1 MSVGE
6 LKLNIRHAQE
16 NIENKSYQI
25 KMWNERIE
33 RYNQKLKEL
42 AYKQETV
49 KNFYISKINKILLMA
64 AKALNCYGSVIQYE
78 KMVTVSHLS
87 GNETSN
93 IIDLALYNEYS
104 EGPEI
109 TQEQLDSEFVAL
121 MSGECTYSEC
131 VSIDAIQTFNRAS
144 GHGGEEH
151 PIKRYE
157 EYITLFLNE
166 KYNINFS
173 EQATSEQLQE
183 AAQYAAERWHE
194 DENEIYENRK

>member
-1 MSVGE
+1 MH
-6 LKLNIRHAQE
+6 R
-16 NIENKSYQI
+16 
-25 KMWNERIE
+25 RI
-33 RYNQKLKEL
+33 LKEL

-121 MSGECTYSEC
+121 ISGECTYSEC

-151 PIKRYE
+151 PLIRYSIYTS
-157 EYITLFLNE
+157 EYLEE
-166 KYNINFS
+166 KYGMKYFDD
-173 EQATSEQLQE
+173 ATDAQLQE
-183 AAQYAAERWHE
+183 AAQYAANRWHE
-194 DENEIYENRK
+194 EENEIYENRK